1 MSTKLNIIKTFFV
14 INVLF
19 SITSCI
25 YYQNELFG
33 SLAIFFSALSLT
45 LSILIE
51 KRIFNS
57 SLFLFLS
64 TLPIYLIIPLYQNP
78 MFATLV
84 IALVISVLIYGKQ
97 VFRLFSFG
105 KVKDV
110 RIWFAIAFVAV
121 IASSS
126 LVLWGLWADN
136 LGVGA
141 PTITE
146 LKRHSTILLLLV
158 IPLIT
163 LLNAIVEEI
172 VFRGILQTELSDI
185 FGISVAIFLQAFLFA
200 GFHYAGGFP
209 NGLIGFGMTFVYA
222 GALGVMRHKVKGL
235 LAPIITHWL
244 ADLTIVIFLWVCF

>member
-1 MSTKLNIIKTFFV
+1 MSTKFNLLKTFFV

-19 SITSCI
+19 ITLSF
-25 YYQNELFG
+25 YFQNELFG
-33 SLAIFFSALSLT
+33 ILAILFSALSLI
-45 LSILIE
+45 LSIVLE
-51 KRIFNS
+51 KKVFNS
-57 SLFLFLS
+57 NLFLFLS

-84 IALVISVLIYGKQ
+84 IALFISVLIYGKQ

-105 KVKDV
+105 KIKDIK
-110 RIWFAIAFVAV
+110 IWFAIAFVSI

-126 LVLWGLWADN
+126 LVLWGLWTDN

-141 PTITE
+141 ATITE

-158 IPLIT
+158 IPLMT
-163 LLNAIVEEI
+163 LLNAIVEET
-172 VFRGILQTELSDI
+172 VFRGILQTELSHV
-185 FGISVAIFLQAFLFA
+185 FGVSVAIFLQAFLFA
-200 GFHYAGGFP
+200 AFHYAGGFP
-209 NGLIGFGMTFVYA
+209 NGLMGFAMTFVYA
-222 GALGVMRHKVKGL
+222 CALGVVRHKVKGL